1 VAVSNVE
8 LRVGATQAITALKN
22 VNTQAQKFNQ
32 TVNGTNSKLKDA
44 NRALPIMGKAFF
56 GAGAGAK
63 GAAVGFRSAGA
74 ALATALGPLT
84 AGITAVAALSKI
96 FTNLAAQDFAT
107 ARVRTLGV
115 DVDTLTPK
123 LATLSNELSG
133 QASQLELLESSY
145 DLASAGFAETAEIT
159 NILKA
164 AQLGATGGFSDL
176 QTVTDATTSVL
187 NAYGKSADEAGKI
200 VDGFAQTQAD
210 GKIVVDQYAKQIGR
224 IAPIAAGAGV
234 SIDELNA
241 AISAVTA
248 TGVPV
253 ESTFAGLR
261 QVIAS
266 IQKPTKQASDVA
278 EKLGID
284 FNAAAI
290 KSKGLSGVLAEI
302 VEKGGASADNL
313 SQLFGSVEALT
324 AIQPLLN
331 DELVKF
337 NEALENQANAQGRA
351 AKDAFIAAN
360 TIQGQLQRIGAAF
373 TNLTTDGSEFGII
386 IRDVLK
392 VAAVTVEGLGVA
404 FRVVGDIVRGVIGV
418 VAEIGKVFLKDIG
431 IDAVGTLM
439 SLEQGWINVKE
450 AVANFGD
457 EIIFVGRVI
466 GGVIGNALKISIGGI
481 KTFFSDVKLIA
492 EMIQRDFVA
501 TFQGIQEGFSDLTK
515 PVVGFFTGLQKT
527 VGGVVQKIVNFYA
540 QAFRKIVDLI
550 PEPLKKLLG
559 GIELPKINLDLNL
572 DTFKNPFKEFKF
584 ENPFK
589 DLGEDL
595 EFIKEGLIEFS
606 GIERQ
611 ITDEVNKQKDAKKEI
626 GDLNDSNKKKVEEL
640 SEAEKNAK
648 EEAEKLKET
657 FKGIGESVRNDLVG
671 GLRDAIN
678 GSKSFGEAISGV
690 LNRLKNKLLDIAL
703 NKAISGIGKAISG
716 GKGFGGG
723 FLSGLFGGKK
733 ERGGRVSA
741 GGAFLVGER
750 GPEILQMGSKGGNI
764 IPNSQI
770 GGGGDSI
777 TNIVNV
783 SVDAS
788 GSSVAGDNADSQQ
801 LGQTIA
807 LVVQET
813 LVKEKRNGGLLA

>member
-1 VAVSNVE
+1 MAVSNVE

-44 NRALPIMGKAFF
+44 NRALPILGKSFF

-63 GAAVGFRSAGA
+63 GAALGFRTAGA

-84 AGITAVAALSKI
+84 AGLTLVAALTKT
-96 FTNLAAQDFAT
+96 FQNLAAQDFAI

-115 DVDTLTPK
+115 NVEALRPQ
-123 LATLSNELSG
+123 LASLSNELSG
-133 QASQLELLESSY
+133 QVSQLSLLEASY

-187 NAYGKSADEAGKI
+187 NAYGLEADKAGKI

-266 IQKPTKQASDVA
+266 IQKPTSEASKVA

-284 FNAAAI
+284 FSASAL
-290 KSKGLSGVLAEI
+290 KSKGLSGVLEEI
-302 VEKGGASADNL
+302 VANGGASADNL
-313 SQLFGSVEALT
+313 SKLFGSVEALT

-351 AKDAFIAAN
+351 AQDAFTATN
-360 TIQGQLQRIGAAF
+360 TIQGQLTRLGSAF
-373 TNLTTDGSEFGII
+373 TNLTTEGSEFGII
-386 IRDVLK
+386 IREVLK
-392 VAAVTVEGLGVA
+392 VAAVTVEALGLAVKA
-404 FRVVGDIVRGVIGV
+404 VFTPFRQLFAVIG
-418 VAEIGKVFLKDIG
+418 EIGKAIG
-431 IDAVGTLM
+431 DAIGVDAQATLFN
-439 SLEQGWINVKE
+439 LEQGWIGIKE
-450 AVANFGD
+450 AVSDAS
-457 EIIFVGRVI
+457 EQAIFFARVV
-466 GGVIGNALKISIGGI
+466 GGVIGKIVVAIGNTANGI
-481 KTFFSDVKLIA
+481 K
-492 EMIQRDFVA
+492 Q
-501 TFQGIQEGFSDLTK
+501 
-515 PVVGFFTGLQKT
+515 T
-527 VGGVVQKIVNFYA
+527 VTGVVDTIVTFIRNKI
-540 QAFRKIVDLI
+540 QQLI
-550 PEPLKKLLG
+550 DSIPDPIKKLLG
-559 GIELPKINLDLNL
+559 GLELPEIKLPFDVSDIKDVGKDLFKDANDNLDKL
-572 DTFKNPFKEFKF
+572 KQ
-584 ENPFK
+584 
-589 DLGEDL
+589 
-595 EFIKEGLIEFS
+595 GLIEFS
-606 GIERQ
+606 GVEKT
-611 ITDEVNKQKDAKKEI
+611 ITDEKNKQVEAGNKIVSTNNQLNSSLDTTKTKTDNVTEST
-626 GDLNDSNKKKVEEL
+626 DKLNDQFKKIGQDIERGIVSNLADAVEGTKTL
-640 SEAEKNAK
+640 AEAAVNVLN
-648 EEAEKLKET
+648 KLKRKLIEVAIQ
-657 FKGIGESVRNDLVG
+657 KAVAGIGGKIG
-671 GLRDAIN
+671 GFL
-678 GSKSFGEAISGV
+678 GSI
-690 LNRLKNKLLDIAL
+690 
-703 NKAISGIGKAISG
+703 
-716 GKGFGGG
+716 FGGG
-723 FLSGLFGGKK
+723 K
-733 ERGGRVSA
+733 A
-741 GGAFLVGER
+741 GGGQVAAGKTFVVGEK
-750 GPEILQMGSKGGNI
+750 GPELLTMGSSRGFITPNNQLGGN
-764 IPNSQI
+764 
-770 GGGGDSI
+770 GDNI

-788 GSSVAGDNADSQQ
+788 GSSVEGDSAMSQQ